1 MNIHSNF
8 DYLIKFALLGDSN
21 VGKTNMIIRFIDN
34 VFSLNTPSTIGYD
47 CKTKIIT
54 IDKKKVKVNLWDTAG
69 QEKYLSINK
78 SFFQKIDGVMLVYD
92 ITKLESFEN
101 VQNWIET
108 IKDYDEKMPAVLVGN
123 KSDMEEK
130 RIISDEEGK
139 KLAEEN
145 NLKFFETSALNG
157 NNIEKAFVYFCGE
170 VLKYLK
176 NDKKYYLDNFSLDK
190 SHKSKI
196 NKKKKCC

>member
-47 CKTKIIT
+47 CKTRIIT

-69 QEKYLSINK
+69 QEKYLSISK

-92 ITKLESFEN
+92 ITKLESFKN
-101 VQNWIET
+101 VQIWIEM
-108 IKDYDEKMPAVLVGN
+108 IKDYDDKMPVILVAN

-139 KLAEEN
+139 QLAKEN

-157 NNIEKAFVYFCGE
+157 NNIEKAFVYFSGE

-176 NDKKYYLDNFSLDK
+176 NDKKFYLDKFSLE

-196 NKKKKCC
+196 DKKKKCC